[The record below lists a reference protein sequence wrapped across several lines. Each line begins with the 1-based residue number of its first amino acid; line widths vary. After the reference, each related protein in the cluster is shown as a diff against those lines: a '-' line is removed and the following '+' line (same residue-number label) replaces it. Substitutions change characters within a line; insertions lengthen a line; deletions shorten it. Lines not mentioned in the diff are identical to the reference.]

1 MVKPFLKSKLLER
14 VSVEKGPAGKGMS
27 LAETTIGKSCS
38 GPLLR
43 VTPISLQVFVHG
55 EELESFYQEID
66 ADILPADF
74 GGNLP
79 KYDGKA
85 TAEKL
90 FGPRIESEDTAL

>member
-1 MVKPFLKSKLLER
+1 M
-14 VSVEKGPAGKGMS
+14 
-27 LAETTIGKSCS
+27 KSCPV
-38 GPLLR
+38 PLLR
-43 VTPISLQVFVHG
+43 GTPTSLQVFVHG

>member
-14 VSVEKGPAGKGMS
+14 VSARKGPGACLWVKQHMGS
-27 LAETTIGKSCS
+27 AALIS
-38 GPLLR
+38 
-43 VTPISLQVFVHG
+43 PISLQVFVHG

-74 GGNLP
+74 GGTLP

-90 FGPRIESEDTAL
+90 FGPRIEAEDTAL

>member
-1 MVKPFLKSKLLER
+1 M
-14 VSVEKGPAGKGMS
+14 
-27 LAETTIGKSCS
+27 
-38 GPLLR
+38 
-43 VTPISLQVFVHG
+43 HG

-74 GGNLP
+74 GGKLP

-85 TAEKL
+85 IAEKL

>member
-1 MVKPFLKSKLLER
+1 MWERGLQAKARPWLKQSSWEELPW
-14 VSVEKGPAGKGMS
+14 SS
-27 LAETTIGKSCS
+27 AEGHS
-38 GPLLR
+38 
-43 VTPISLQVFVHG
+43 ISLQVFVHG

-85 TAEKL
+85 TAEQL
-90 FGPRIESEDTAL
+90 FGPRTEAEDTAL

>member
-1 MVKPFLKSKLLER
+1 MWESDLQAKICPWLKQSHWEELVLW
-14 VSVEKGPAGKGMS
+14 
-27 LAETTIGKSCS
+27 
-38 GPLLR
+38 LR

>member
-1 MVKPFLKSKLLER
+1 M
-14 VSVEKGPAGKGMS
+14 SVGKGPGGRGTFLGETTAGKS
-27 LAETTIGKSCS
+27 R
-38 GPLLR
+38 PYPPLR
-43 VTPISLQVFVHG
+43 VAAISWQVFVHG

-74 GGNLP
+74 GGTLP

-90 FGPRIESEDTAL
+90 FGPCIEAEDTAL